1 MCANCIHLLS
11 RNEKEFSISKNQIK
25 WYNILKLIKIR
36 AKTKKFQS
44 YSCSSQKNIVY
55 KTRMFSESV
64 KQDTP
69 LSQMNA
75 LLAPGGYHTKVNPL
89 SPHSKVHWTT
99 SLPFHCGGTPLWLLL
114 VTRVITICKSE
125 SRKSEQI
132 YPGSGLLRQLI
143 CLWQLSAA
151 QATARR
157 TLKMRRQHIDRQHK
171 TNVQG
176 RDKKPK
182 DKTENR
188 KTENWT
194 ETKRTAAHKEV
205 RSHKKKIC
213 RKILGPVWPG

>member
-1 MCANCIHLLS
+1 
-11 RNEKEFSISKNQIK
+11 
-25 WYNILKLIKIR
+25 
-36 AKTKKFQS
+36 
-44 YSCSSQKNIVY
+44 
-55 KTRMFSESV
+55 MFSEIV

-75 LLAPGGYHTKVNPL
+75 LPAPGGYHAKVNPL

-205 RSHKKKIC
+205 RSHKKKYVEKFWGLFGRVKNFGEQLPSSLFRQDSQETAARTTRIT
-213 RKILGPVWPG
+213 RKIFIVSSAWLRTRVNCQRHLIMN